1 MSTNSWRARLADVS
15 DLSEAKALFE
25 ELLAENERLRSALEA
40 ARAAHETRTS
50 ASSNTGPSFRDLAS
64 SRASVLDTRQV
75 TETLML
81 ITISAAGQA
90 KRTPINRYSRQRRGG
105 IGIFDLRAADTD
117 EARFLAIADQAD
129 ALLLL
134 SASGR
139 VYRVAI
145 ADIPEASDPRSRG
158 DDILVAAHMDA
169 NDKLAAVLPM
179 SEADQQR
186 YVLLG
191 SQNGFIKRMRG
202 HYFGSSFEPG
212 RVVLDPRQTGGAAS
226 AMCLSSGTA
235 DVLMVSRGGMATRFN
250 ISVAPLQAAP
260 GLKLRPGDTLAGLAA
275 IHEPDQVFVV
285 TEDGLGTRR
294 TMEGFAANKAPG
306 AAGKIIMKS
315 EVVAGIV
322 RAPDSADLV
331 VLTRFSKLIRFTA
344 EEVPAKTAPVQG
356 VDIVELRGDIVTA
369 AASID

>member
-1 MSTNSWRARLADVS
+1 MSIDSWRARLAQIS
-15 DLSEAKALFE
+15 DLSEAQTLLE
-25 ELLAENERLRSALEA
+25 ELVAENERLRAALET
-40 ARAAHETRTS
+40 ARSAQTTRS
-50 ASSNTGPSFRDLAS
+50 APSSAGAS
-64 SRASVLDTRQV
+64 LRELSSARTATLDTRQV
-75 TETLML
+75 TESLML
-81 ITISAAGQA
+81 ITVSAAGQA
-90 KRTPINRYSRQRRGG
+90 KRTAINRYGRQRRGG
-105 IGIFDLRAADTD
+105 IGVYDLRTAETD
-117 EARFLAIADQAD
+117 EASFLAVADRAD

-134 SASGR
+134 TAGGR
-139 VYRVAI
+139 VYRVAV
-145 ADIPEASDPRSRG
+145 ADIPETTDPRSRG
-158 DDILVAAHMDA
+158 EDILTTAGVEDG
-169 NDKLAAVLPM
+169 DKLAAIQPL

-191 SQNGFIKRMRG
+191 SQSGFIKRMRG
-202 HYFGSSFEPG
+202 HYFGASFEPG
-212 RVVLDPRQTGGAAS
+212 RVVLDPRQTGSPAC
-226 AMCLSSGTA
+226 AMCLSGGTA

-260 GLKLRPGDTLAGLAA
+260 GIKPRPGDSLAGLTA
-275 IHEPDQVFVV
+275 IHEDDAVFVV

-294 TMEGFAANKAPG
+294 LMEGFAANKAPG

-322 RAPDSADLV
+322 CAPDSADIV
-331 VLTRFSKLIRFTA
+331 VLTRFSKIIRFTS

>member
-1 MSTNSWRARLADVS
+1 M
-15 DLSEAKALFE
+15 
-25 ELLAENERLRSALEA
+25 AENERLRTALET
-40 ARAAHETRTS
+40 ARSPQTTRPA
-50 ASSNTGPSFRDLAS
+50 ASSGAGPSFRDLAS
-64 SRASVLDTRQV
+64 GRAAVLDTRSV

-81 ITISAAGQA
+81 VTVSATGQA
-90 KRTPINRYSRQRRGG
+90 KRTAINRYSRQRRGG
-105 IGIFDLRAADTD
+105 IGIFDLRTADTD
-117 EARFLAIADQAD
+117 EARFLTVADQAD

-134 SASGR
+134 TASGK
-139 VYRVAI
+139 VYRVAVAAI
-145 ADIPEASDPRSRG
+145 TEASDPRSRG
-158 DDILVAAHMDA
+158 EDILVAAGVEEG
-169 NDKLAAVLPM
+169 DKLAAILPL
-179 SEADQQR
+179 SEADQGR

-191 SQNGFIKRMRG
+191 SQSGFIKRMRG

-212 RVVLDPRQTGGAAS
+212 RVVLDPRQTGGPAC

-260 GLKLRPGDTLAGLAA
+260 GLKLRPGDTLVGLSA
-275 IHEPDQVFVV
+275 IHEPDAVFVV

-294 TMEGFAANKAPG
+294 LMEGFTANKAPG
-306 AAGKIIMKS
+306 AAGKIIIKS
-315 EVVAGIV
+315 ETVAGIV

-331 VLTRFSKLIRFTA
+331 VLTRFSKIIRFTA

>member
-1 MSTNSWRARLADVS
+1 MSTNSWHARLAQIS
-15 DLSEAKALFE
+15 DLAEAKALLE
-25 ELLAENERLRSALEA
+25 ELVTENERLRAALETARAVQA
-40 ARAAHETRTS
+40 ARPG
-50 ASSNTGPSFRDLAS
+50 ASSSAGPSFRDVGA
-64 SRASVLDTRQV
+64 SRAAALDTRQV
-75 TETLML
+75 TETAML
-81 ITISAAGQA
+81 ITVSADGQA
-90 KRTPINRYSRQRRGG
+90 KRTAINRYSRQRRGG

-117 EARFLAIADQAD
+117 EARFVAVADQAD

-134 SASGR
+134 AASGR
-139 VYRVAI
+139 VYRVAVAAI
-145 ADIPEASDPRSRG
+145 AEAFDPRSRG
-158 DDILVAAHMDA
+158 EDILAAAGVETGDR
-169 NDKLAAVLPM
+169 LAAILPL

-212 RVVLDPRQTGGAAS
+212 RVVLDPRQTGGSAC

-235 DVLMVSRGGMATRFN
+235 DVLMVSRGGMAARFN

-260 GLKLRPGDTLAGLAA
+260 GLKLRTGDTLVGLAA
-275 IHEPDQVFVV
+275 IHEADSVFVV

-294 TMEGFAANKAPG
+294 LMEGFAANKAPG

-315 EVVAGIV
+315 EAVAGVV